1 MASGFVI
8 RKNQYYDSVFL
19 MGISKRISDTEG
31 VQQNAVLMG
40 SDNNKKLLS
49 NIGIQDKQIDV
60 AHPNDLIAAV
70 IADTPQVVNDV
81 LEKLDE
87 YLEGGVQSSSTSN
100 LHSFEDGLAQKP
112 NANLVAIS
120 VPGEY
125 AAREARK
132 ALEYGLNVF
141 LFSDNVSIDDEL
153 DLKKLAVKKNLLV
166 MGPDCGSSLIGG
178 AGIGFANVVRKGSIG
193 MISASGTGLQ
203 EFTCQVHNAGFG
215 ISHAIGTGS
224 RDLSDKIGGLTTL
237 TALDALEADPQTK
250 VITLLSKP
258 PGAKTIAKLSERLK
272 NCKKPVVGC
281 FLGIKHEIDGGE
293 SFKCARLIDDAVR
306 LSIMQIDDKSFSR
319 PDPFTREELN
329 LMSREIASWSTRQ
342 KYLCGLFAGGT
353 FCYQS
358 QQILREAGIPVYSNV
373 PLDPKYK
380 LVDPDHSI
388 EHTIVDMG
396 DDHYTVGKPHPMID
410 GTMRKQ
416 RILVEGR
423 SPQLAVLLLDFILGY
438 NASLDLVG
446 EQIDAI
452 IEAKQLAQERGGAL
466 TVVASICGT
475 YDDPQ
480 DLSLQTNM
488 LRESGVIVFLNN
500 AKAANFCC
508 ELIKRRLERCDADQS

>member
-1 MASGFVI
+1 VASGFVI

-19 MGISKRISDTEG
+19 MGISKRISDTKG

-49 NIGIQDKQIDV
+49 NIGIQDTQIDA
-60 AHPNDLIAAV
+60 AHPNDLIVAV
-70 IADTPQVVNDV
+70 IAETPQIVNDV
-81 LEKLDE
+81 LDKLDE
-87 YLEGGVQSSSTSN
+87 YLEVGVQSSSASN

-112 NANLVAIS
+112 DANLVAIS

-132 ALEYGLNVF
+132 ALESGLNVF

-153 DLKKLAVKKNLLV
+153 DLKKSAAKKNLLV

-178 AGIGFANVVRKGSIG
+178 VGIGFANVVRKGSIG
-193 MISASGTGLQ
+193 VISASGSGLQ

-224 RDLSDKIGGLTTL
+224 HDLSDKIGGLTTL
-237 TALDALEADPQTK
+237 TALDALEADPQTI

-281 FLGIKHEIDGGE
+281 FLGIKNEIEGGT
-293 SFKCARLIDDAVR
+293 SFQCARLIDDAVR
-306 LSIMQIDDKSFSR
+306 LSITQIDDRSFSSQVQ
-319 PDPFTREELN
+319 FTVQELEW
-329 LMSREIASWSTRQ
+329 MSREMASWSTQQ
-342 KYLCGLFAGGT
+342 KYMRGLFAGGT

-358 QQILREAGIPVYSNV
+358 QQIFRDAGIPVYSNV
-373 PLDPKYK
+373 PLDLKYK
-380 LVDPDHSI
+380 LADPDHSI

-416 RILVEGR
+416 RILAEGHD
-423 SPQLAVLLLDFILGY
+423 PQVAILLLDFILGY
-438 NASLDLVG
+438 NASMDPVG
-446 EQIDAI
+446 ELIKAI
-452 IEAKQLAQERGGAL
+452 IEAKLLAQKRGGAL
-466 TVVASICGT
+466 TVIASICGT
-475 YDDPQ
+475 ADDPQ
-480 DLSLQTNM
+480 DLSLQTRM
-488 LRESGVIVFLNN
+488 LKESGVIVFLSN
-500 AKAANFCC
+500 AKAASFCC
-508 ELIKRRLERCDADQS
+508 DLIKRRLEGCHADQS

>member
-19 MGISKRISDTEG
+19 MGISKRISDAKG

-49 NIGIQDKQIDV
+49 NIGIQDSQIDA
-60 AHPNDLIAAV
+60 AHPNDLIVAV
-70 IADTPQVVNDV
+70 IADTPQIVNDV
-81 LEKLDE
+81 LDKLDE
-87 YLEGGVQSSSTSN
+87 YLEVDVQSSSASN
-100 LHSFEDGLAQKP
+100 LHSFEDGLARKP
-112 NANLVAIS
+112 DANLVAIS

-132 ALEYGLNVF
+132 ALESGLNVF

-153 DLKKLAVKKNLLV
+153 DLKKSAVKKNLLL

-178 AGIGFANVVRKGSIG
+178 VGIGFANVVRKGSIG
-193 MISASGTGLQ
+193 VISASGSGLQ

-224 RDLSDKIGGLTTL
+224 HDLSDKIGGLTTL
-237 TALDALEADPQTK
+237 TALDALEADPQTT

-281 FLGIKHEIDGGE
+281 FLGIKNEIEGGT
-293 SFKCARLIDDAVR
+293 SFQCARLIDDAVQ
-306 LSIMQIDDKSFSR
+306 LSITQIDDKSFSSQVQ
-319 PDPFTREELN
+319 FTVQELE
-329 LMSREIASWSTRQ
+329 LMNRQMASWSTQQ
-342 KYLCGLFAGGT
+342 KYMRGLFAGGT

-358 QQILREAGIPVYSNV
+358 QQIFRDAGIPVYSNV

-380 LVDPDHSI
+380 LADPDQSI

-396 DDHYTVGKPHPMID
+396 DDHFTVGRPHPMID

-416 RILVEGR
+416 RILAEGHD
-423 SPQLAVLLLDFILGY
+423 PQLAILLLDFILGY
-438 NASLDLVG
+438 NASMDLVG
-446 EQIDAI
+446 EL
-452 IEAKQLAQERGGAL
+452 IEAITEAKLLAQKRGGEL

-475 YDDPQ
+475 DDDPQ
-480 DLSLQTNM
+480 DLSLQTRM
-488 LRESGVIVFLNN
+488 LKESGVIVFPSN

-508 ELIKRRLERCDADQS
+508 VLIKRRLEGYHADQS

>member
-19 MGISKRISDTEG
+19 MGISKRISDAKG

-49 NIGIQDKQIDV
+49 NIGIQDTQIDA
-60 AHPNDLIAAV
+60 AHPNDLIVAV
-70 IADTPQVVNDV
+70 IADTPQIVNDV
-81 LEKLDE
+81 LDKLDE
-87 YLEGGVQSSSTSN
+87 YLEVDVQSSSASN

-112 NANLVAIS
+112 DANLVAIS

-132 ALEYGLNVF
+132 ALECGLNVF

-153 DLKKLAVKKNLLV
+153 DLKKSAVKKNLLV

-178 AGIGFANVVRKGSIG
+178 VGIGFANVVRKGSIG
-193 MISASGTGLQ
+193 VISASGSGLQ

-224 RDLSDKIGGLTTL
+224 HDLSDKIGGLTTL
-237 TALDALEADPQTK
+237 TALDALEADPQTI

-281 FLGIKHEIDGGE
+281 FLGIKNEIEGGT
-293 SFKCARLIDDAVR
+293 SFQCARLIDDAVR
-306 LSIMQIDDKSFSR
+306 LSIMQIDDKSFSSQVQ
-319 PDPFTREELN
+319 FTVQELEW
-329 LMSREIASWSTRQ
+329 MSRQMASWSTQQ
-342 KYLCGLFAGGT
+342 KYMRGLFAGGT

-358 QQILREAGIPVYSNV
+358 QQIFRDAGIPVYSNV
-373 PLDPKYK
+373 PLDLKYK
-380 LVDPDHSI
+380 LADPDHSI

-416 RILVEGR
+416 RILAEGHD
-423 SPQLAVLLLDFILGY
+423 PQVAILLLDFILGY
-438 NASLDLVG
+438 NASMDLVG
-446 EQIDAI
+446 ELIEAI
-452 IEAKQLAQERGGAL
+452 IEAKLLAQKRGGAL

-475 YDDPQ
+475 DDDPQ
-480 DLSLQTNM
+480 DLSLQTRM
-488 LRESGVIVFLNN
+488 LKESGVIVFLSN
-500 AKAANFCC
+500 AKATNFCC
-508 ELIKRRLERCDADQS
+508 DLIKRRLEGCHAEQS